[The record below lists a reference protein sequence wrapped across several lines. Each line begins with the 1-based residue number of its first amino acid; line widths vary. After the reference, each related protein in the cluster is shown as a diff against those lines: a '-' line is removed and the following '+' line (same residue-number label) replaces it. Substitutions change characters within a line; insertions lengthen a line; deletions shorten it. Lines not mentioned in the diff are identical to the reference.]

1 MMPSDDL
8 PLHLQCENRDRS
20 HFLQSKLG
28 LLIGGGLLAR
38 PSWRSLPGSP
48 TKHGRNLPLEPR
60 AAKHKTAIGA
70 GAQALEQFGAE
81 LVLE

>member
-1 MMPSDDL
+1 MKPA
-8 PLHLQCENRDRS
+8 ENRDRP

-28 LLIGGGLLAR
+28 LLTGGGLLAR

-60 AAKHKTAIGA
+60 AAKHKTAIGWHRHRSDRR
-70 GAQALEQFGAE
+70 GWRALLPKGVAH
-81 LVLE
+81 VAP